1 MDISSIDILLIFA
14 LAFVLAFGGTYY
26 TIPYVRK
33 ISLKKRLFDN
43 ITERSS
49 HNSAVSR
56 LGGVVFFPCILFSAL
71 ISMLVLYQLTDSQL
85 FFLFNKNYII
95 ECLFLVCALIL
106 IYFVGV
112 GDDLVGV
119 AYKKKFLIQF
129 IAASLIITG
138 GVYIDNLCG
147 LFGVYQIPMFVA
159 IPGTMLTIVLIANAM
174 NLIDGVN
181 GLSSGLSCLA
191 FITYAILFY
200 IQGMYTFSIVAI
212 AALGAVAP
220 FLYYNLIGK
229 PEKNTQIFMGD
240 TGSLTLGI
248 VLAFLA
254 VKYAMTIPEDDSREG
269 AMLMAFV
276 ILFVPVFDVIRVM
289 CSRMK
294 RKKPLF
300 SPDRQH
306 IHHKCLDMGMTH
318 PQTTMTLVSYSL
330 SLTLL
335 NLLLIQWININLLFF
350 LDIAIG
356 IGINILMNKGVM
368 YHKAQNQISPKSE
381 PTNNKSKS

>member
-1 MDISSIDILLIFA
+1 MEVLDINILLIFA
-14 LAFVLAFGGTYY
+14 LAFILAFGGTYY

-56 LGGVVFFPCILFSAL
+56 LGGVVFFPCILFSAM
-71 ISMLVLYQLTDSQL
+71 ISLLALYQLTDFRL

-106 IYFVGV
+106 IYTVGV

-119 AYKKKFLIQF
+119 IYKKKFLIQF
-129 IAASLIITG
+129 LAAALIITG

-147 LFGVYQIPMFVA
+147 LFGVRQIPMFIA
-159 IPGTMLTIVLIANAM
+159 IPGTILTIVLIANAM

-191 FITYAILFY
+191 FTTYAILFY
-200 IQGMYTFSIVAI
+200 LQQMYVFSIVAI

-229 PEKNTQIFMGD
+229 PEKHTQIFMGD

-248 VLAFLA
+248 LLAFLA
-254 VKYAMTIPEDDSREG
+254 IRYAMTIPENDSREG
-269 AMLMAFV
+269 AMLLAFV
-276 ILFVPVFDVIRVM
+276 ILFVPVFDVARVI

-294 RKKPLF
+294 RKKPIF

-306 IHHKCLDMGMTH
+306 IHHKCLDMGLTH
-318 PQTTMTLVSYSL
+318 PQTTALLVTYSL
-330 SLTLL
+330 TLTLL
-335 NLLLIQWININLLFF
+335 NFILIHWVNINILFLL
-350 LDIAIG
+350 DIG
-356 IGINILMNKGVM
+356 IGVGVNMLLNKKVEI
-368 YHKAQNQISPKSE
+368 YKYREDATPQKNE
-381 PTNNKSKS
+381 

>member
-1 MDISSIDILLIFA
+1 MEVLDINILLIFA
-14 LAFVLAFGGTYY
+14 LAFILAFGGTYY

-56 LGGVVFFPCILFSAL
+56 LGGVVFFPCILFSAM
-71 ISMLVLYQLTDSQL
+71 ISLLALYQLTDFRL

-106 IYFVGV
+106 IYMVGV

-119 AYKKKFLIQF
+119 IYKKKFLIQF
-129 IAASLIITG
+129 LAAALIITG

-147 LFGVYQIPMFVA
+147 LFGVRQIPMFIA
-159 IPGTMLTIVLIANAM
+159 IPGTILTIVLIANAM

-191 FITYAILFY
+191 FTTYAILFY
-200 IQGMYTFSIVAI
+200 LQQMYVFSIVAI

-229 PEKNTQIFMGD
+229 PEKHTQIFMGD

-248 VLAFLA
+248 LLAFLA
-254 VKYAMTIPEDDSREG
+254 IRYAMAIPENDSREG
-269 AMLMAFV
+269 AMLLAFV
-276 ILFVPVFDVIRVM
+276 ILFVPVFDVARVI

-294 RKKPLF
+294 RKKPIF

-306 IHHKCLDMGMTH
+306 IHHKCLDMGLTH
-318 PQTTMTLVSYSL
+318 PQTTALLVTYSL
-330 SLTLL
+330 TLTLL
-335 NLLLIQWININLLFF
+335 NFILIHWVNINILFLL
-350 LDIAIG
+350 DIG
-356 IGINILMNKGVM
+356 IGVGVNMLLNKKVEI
-368 YHKAQNQISPKSE
+368 YKYREDATPQKNE
-381 PTNNKSKS
+381 